1 MVKSTQSLRLTIQET
16 VIRLAFS
23 VIHNKIR
30 SYKRKTCIYKF
41 YSASIRILTG
51 HVFTDIAHSGS
62 RSSGHISPLV
72 VSFELIVDIGRTTL
86 MEVLTVGSFGT
97 PFLTPF
103 SDLPPMN
110 QPSSPLSELNRKIL
124 SIKKS
129 ITCTKVLFTECLKC
143 ITDIAFFLLCR
154 YIKEHSQL
162 KYHLI
167 GKRLFL
173 KLIFKQN
180 AVFILYK
187 LWKKIQR

>member
-30 SYKRKTCIYKF
+30 SYKRKTWIYKF

-51 HVFTDIAHSGS
+51 HVFTDIAHSGR

-86 MEVLTVGSFGT
+86 M
-97 PFLTPF
+97 TPF

-129 ITCTKVLFTECLKC
+129 ITCTKVLFTECLKW

-154 YIKEHSQL
+154 YIKEHSYL

-180 AVFILYK
+180 AVFIL
-187 LWKKIQR
+187 